1 MGQRLGH
8 NLRGDSAVGRL
19 SALPPPF
26 SPPARGNPAV
36 LRPSVGAVFVCS
48 PLVDAPPRLSATAA
62 WGSCPGCA
70 PQARSPCPPSALRA
84 PPPLRS
90 AALRCPGAVCALAV
104 GGGGRGRSVV
114 GRSAFRSP
122 RLRLN
127 RPFVRYAAASGVGR
141 GGRGVPPRSAGAP
154 PRRPLFA
161 PSLFPRRRRSAPSRP
176 SSPSSGVALGAA
188 APPRLP
194 PAQSRSSRPP
204 PPWVGAASF
213 IAIQHLFYILIPGF
227 SKCVFPSKC
236 KSITAFGN
244 KKLKNALRF

>member
-1 MGQRLGH
+1 MR
-8 NLRGDSAVGRL
+8 AVGCRRCRL
-19 SALPPPF
+19 RSRRPPEET
-26 SPPARGNPAV
+26 PPSYGRRAAPI
-36 LRPSVGAVFVCS
+36 LVCS
-48 PLVDAPPRLSATAA
+48 PLVAAPPRLTATAA
-62 WGSCPGCA
+62 WGSRLGCA

-122 RLRLN
+122 RLRLS
-127 RPFVRYAAASGVGR
+127 RPFVRYAAAAGVGR

-161 PSLFPRRRRSAPSRP
+161 PSWFPRRRRSAPSP
-176 SSPSSGVALGAA
+176 SPSPPSGVALGAA

-204 PPWVGAASF
+204 PPWVGAAPF
-213 IAIQHLFYILIPGF
+213 V
-227 SKCVFPSKC
+227 CC
-236 KSITAFGN
+236 
-244 KKLKNALRF
+244 